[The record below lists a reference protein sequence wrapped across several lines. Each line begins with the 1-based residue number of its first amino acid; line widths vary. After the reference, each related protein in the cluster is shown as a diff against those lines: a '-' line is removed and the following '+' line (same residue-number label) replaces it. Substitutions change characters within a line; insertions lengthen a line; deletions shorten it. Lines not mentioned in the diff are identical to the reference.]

1 MLSLVSCGGVTRP
14 SGNRGL
20 ARVPLPDLAGSLLPE
35 PPAPER
41 SRPRPPSLGR
51 CLQGCGPPG
60 SPLPH
65 ALCGNPS
72 FMEGTRDA
80 PVLCLPFYFLV
91 QWMRWYRKHS
101 WLRWGFKSR
110 CDLSDQQL
118 FGLPGQCLILRCSV
132 LLIFT
137 LNSEIYS
144 IRCPFH

>member
-35 PPAPER
+35 PPAPGR

-80 PVLCLPFYFLV
+80 PVMFALLFSCTVDAAVSQTFV
-91 QWMRWYRKHS
+91 VTV
-101 WLRWGFKSR
+101 GF
-110 CDLSDQQL
+110 
-118 FGLPGQCLILRCSV
+118 
-132 LLIFT
+132 
-137 LNSEIYS
+137 
-144 IRCPFH
+144 